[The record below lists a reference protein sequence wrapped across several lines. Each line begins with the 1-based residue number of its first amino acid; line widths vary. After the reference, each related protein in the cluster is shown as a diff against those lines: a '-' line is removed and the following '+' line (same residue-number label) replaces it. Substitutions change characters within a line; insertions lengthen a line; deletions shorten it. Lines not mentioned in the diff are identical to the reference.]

1 MKSNKERRTPILRM
15 FLSVNIYNKT
25 DNLII
30 IIVTVVV
37 SCKFTN
43 LSQPNNRFG
52 DIVFS

>member
-30 IIVTVVV
+30 IIIVV